1 VITLGVELHD
11 EHVWLYR
18 WMLPQI
24 TQWAACD
31 KVWSAYGKG
40 KMTLD
45 QAIEAS
51 HRTGQKMRKAY
62 ERLGYTFEHL

>member
-1 VITLGVELHD
+1 
-11 EHVWLYR
+11 
-18 WMLPQI
+18 MLPQI

-31 KVWSAYGKG
+31 KVWNAYGKG